1 MGKICGVYVYGVGN
15 SVRRRRGLL
24 RRPALIYPNDNETC
38 HRSLSKESTESRQK
52 GRNTATRWLRCGD
65 GQD

>member
-24 RRPALIYPNDNETC
+24 RNPALIYPNDNETC
-38 HRSLSKESTESRQK
+38 SLFLSKESEETSQK
-52 GRNTATRWLRCGD
+52 GRDTATRRLRCED